1 MKKILVK
8 NGFVDNICEAEA
20 DFVSPDHDATID
32 WVEDAQI
39 GYAVENGSVILP
51 VPKTAEE
58 LEAERLLK
66 IEAEN
71 IRQSNRLSDG
81 RSIIRALGVEVFK
94 LAKAAEPTLTA
105 QQFKERIKTSLD
117 SF

>member
-1 MKKILVK
+1 MRKCLVK
-8 NGFVDNICEAEA
+8 DGVVKNICDA
-20 DFVSPDHDATID
+20 DANFVHPDFDETLD
-32 WVEDAQI
+32 WVEGAKI
-39 GYAVENGSVILP
+39 GYSVVNSSVVIP
-51 VPKTAEE
+51 TEQE
-58 LEAERLLK
+58 IETERLLK
-66 IEAEN
+66 IEADN
-71 IRQSNRLSDG
+71 IRQSNQLSEG